1 VSISVIRGNS
11 FLLAFIRV
19 DSRFKKNGGG
29 DPAQNPVDATCSAFF
44 SHPSPI
50 GKIAQ
55 LVEQRTENPC
65 VPGSIPGLATIF
77 SQCEKMSRRLIRHSK
92 FAPSAE

>member
-1 VSISVIRGNS
+1 MFDVERWTFCGRPGS
-11 FLLAFIRV
+11 
-19 DSRFKKNGGG
+19 
-29 DPAQNPVDATCSAFF
+29 PQNPVDAIGPAFF
-44 SHPSPI
+44 SHPSPN

-77 SQCEKMSRRLIRHSK
+77 SRCEKIRR
-92 FAPSAE
+92 